1 MEHSQASLIA
11 FATIGTFQTV
21 QELAGAC
28 LQSMEHADPEVVF
41 EETLVLVSTATARA
55 LEVGLE
61 AAPDAM
67 ALASRVTLSLPERF
81 RDYVMGAALMM
92 QQDAA
97 LLTANAEV
105 LERLNRKA
113 EFYQTHLPAGKFP
126 GERVL
131 TDKMAL
137 WMGRLSGPGLP
148 ETPDARLA
156 RLGLVD
162 VLLTHLKL
170 MLAFARK
177 SVA

>member
-1 MEHSQASLIA
+1 MDLTQASLIS

-21 QELAGAC
+21 QELAGSC
-28 LQSMEHADPEVVF
+28 LSSMEHADPEVVF

-61 AAPDAM
+61 AAPEAAAVASRT
-67 ALASRVTLSLPERF
+67 ALALPERF
-81 RDYVMGAALMM
+81 RDYVMGATLMM
-92 QQDAA
+92 QQDAS

-113 EFYQTHLPAGKFP
+113 EFYQTHLAAGKFP

-137 WMGRLSGPGLP
+137 WMGRISGPGLP
-148 ETPDARLA
+148 ESPDARLA

-162 VLLTHLKL
+162 TLVTHLKL
-170 MLAFARK
+170 VLAFARK
-177 SVA
+177 AAA

>member
-1 MEHSQASLIA
+1 MDQTQASLVA
-11 FATIGTFQTV
+11 FATIGTFQSV

-28 LQSMEHADPEVVF
+28 LSSMEHADPEVVF

-61 AAPDAM
+61 ASPEAANV
-67 ALASRVTLSLPERF
+67 ASRTALSLPERF
-81 RDYVMGAALMM
+81 RDYVMGATLMM
-92 QQDAA
+92 QHDAA
-97 LLTANAEV
+97 LLQTNTEV

-148 ETPDARLA
+148 ESPDARLA

-170 MLAFARK
+170 VLAFARK